1 MEFTV
6 AEAAALFGNMAGA
19 VFACFIVA
27 LFLYGAV
34 WKLEDSAPNVSDG
47 LFVEF
52 IKDFLMSSLWFL
64 GIVAAALALVFI
76 VLLAIANM

>member
-19 VFACFIVA
+19 IFACFIVA

-34 WKLEDSAPNVSDG
+34 WKLEDSNTSTSIGP
-47 LFVEF
+47 LLEF
-52 IKDFLMSSLWFL
+52 TKDFLSSSLWFL